1 MVSRSMCRS
10 ASRSASGCTD
20 FFSFVSLHYPAT
32 SLALQGF
39 HRLSPRSAVWCG
51 RGEFWRS
58 VHQENLPLKLR
69 VRLVPLIFACFF
81 AFQPLCKTMSHSPTA
96 SIVRFFLRTA
106 SLDPNYR
113 CDLIGQP
120 LPFL

>member
-20 FFSFVSLHYPAT
+20 FHSRVSADLTP
-32 SLALQGF
+32 SVPLQGF
-39 HRLSPRSAVWCG
+39 HLLSPRSAVWCG
-51 RGEFWRS
+51 RGEFWQS

-96 SIVRFFLRTA
+96 SIVHFFLRTA
-106 SLDPNYR
+106 
-113 CDLIGQP
+113 
-120 LPFL
+120 